1 MTVNNEDCYGEFK
14 DAFNNVISWDTDA
27 NEGLINFYANG
38 RGRTTWVYEDDPEL
52 SVNCFMEIWNR
63 AQIIA
68 IRSLKLGTKEV
79 AEFVLKSSCDG
90 AYSQEDIELVTN
102 DLKHVDVWLSNIATR
117 SETEKDLKNSIFK
130 RGVSHG

>member
-1 MTVNNEDCYGEFK
+1 
-14 DAFNNVISWDTDA
+14 
-27 NEGLINFYANG
+27 
-38 RGRTTWVYEDDPEL
+38 
-52 SVNCFMEIWNR
+52 MEIWNR